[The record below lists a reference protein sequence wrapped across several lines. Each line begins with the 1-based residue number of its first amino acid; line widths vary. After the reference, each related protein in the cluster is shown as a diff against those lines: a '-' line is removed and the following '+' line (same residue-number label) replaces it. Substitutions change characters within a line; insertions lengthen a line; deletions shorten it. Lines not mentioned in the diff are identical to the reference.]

1 MREASK
7 LRRQRTHQFKLT
19 MIIGFRASKREGSSS
34 SPKSNS
40 RALSVHRPMSWNS
53 IFFSLLFHPPLRC
66 CWRLFHGIFI
76 FPARQSSRAAI
87 FIAHFYT
94 SAIALVSVAEH
105 ICWREAS
112 SSARWRREVW
122 ANFYCSIL
130 LRCFFF
136 SPSHIY
142 LYFFSIR
149 CAVCTT
155 TLGTMEMKKA

>member
-1 MREASK
+1 
-7 LRRQRTHQFKLT
+7 
-19 MIIGFRASKREGSSS
+19 
-34 SPKSNS
+34 
-40 RALSVHRPMSWNS
+40 MSWNS

-94 SAIALVSVAEH
+94 SAIALVSVAQH

-112 SSARWRREVW
+112 LSTRWRREVW

-130 LRCFFF
+130 LRFFF

-142 LYFFSIR
+142 LYFFSIQ
-149 CAVCTT
+149 CAVCSTT
-155 TLGTMEMKKA
+155 TLCTMEMKKHNIHRCLLFVAESCAEATDASRTPSTALTKRSMKPNRSE